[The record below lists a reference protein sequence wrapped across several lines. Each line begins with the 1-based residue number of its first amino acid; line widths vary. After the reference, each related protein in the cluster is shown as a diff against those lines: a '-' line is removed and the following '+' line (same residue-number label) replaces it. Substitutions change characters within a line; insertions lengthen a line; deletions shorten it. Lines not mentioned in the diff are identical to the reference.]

1 MPRIAYV
8 NGAYVPLADAVLPI
22 EDRATQFADAVYEV
36 WAVRKGKMMDV
47 PGHFARLERSLNELR
62 IAAPFT
68 MGTLHV
74 ILRETMRRNKLV
86 NGMVYLQISRGVA
99 PRDHLFP
106 ANTKPSVVIIA
117 RPIDVAG
124 ANRRAETGIAVITT
138 PDIRWGRVDI
148 KTVGL
153 LPNVLAKQAAKDA
166 GVHDAI
172 LVTADGIVTEC
183 TSANLWIVDA
193 KGVLR
198 THPVTNSILNGITKR
213 TVARLAQER
222 QIGLIE
228 AEFTVKDALEAREA
242 FMTSANAFVTPI
254 TRIDGHAIG
263 TGTPGPIALALRQA
277 YIAEA

>member
-47 PGHFARLERSLNELR
+47 QGHFARLERSLRELR
-62 IAAPFT
+62 IKAPFT
-68 MGTLHV
+68 MGTLHM
-74 ILRETMRRNKLV
+74 ILRETMRRNKLA

-124 ANRRAETGIAVITT
+124 ANRRAETGIAVITS

-172 LVTADGIVTEC
+172 LVNTDGIITEC

-193 KGVLR
+193 NGTLR

-222 QIGLIE
+222 QIAISE
-228 AEFTVKDALEAREA
+228 TEFTVKDALEAREA

-254 TRIDGHAIG
+254 TRIDGHSIG
-263 TGTPGPIALALRQA
+263 SGAPGPIALALRQA

>member
-62 IAAPFT
+62 IAAPFP
-68 MGTLHV
+68 MATLHM
-74 ILRETMRRNKLV
+74 ILRETMRRNKLA

-124 ANRRAETGIAVITT
+124 ANRRAETGIAVITS

-172 LVTADGIVTEC
+172 LVNADGIITEC

-193 KGVLR
+193 NGTLR

-213 TVARLAQER
+213 TVAQLAQER
-222 QIGLIE
+222 QIAISE
-228 AEFTVKDALEAREA
+228 TEFTVKDALEAREA

-254 TRIDGHAIG
+254 TRIDGHPIG
-263 TGTPGPIALALRQA
+263 SGAPGPIALALRQA